1 MNLIFEFLADPANW
15 QGPGGIPARIWEHLL
30 YTAVTLVIASAIGIP
45 LGLWIGHTGR
55 GRIVVVNLVNG
66 IRSVPT
72 LGLLFLAVLVIGPRL
87 QGEGAFLIPSI
98 FVLVVLA
105 VPPIMAG
112 AYSGVDEVDPLAK
125 DAARGMGM
133 SSREVLFGVEIPCA
147 LPLIFSG
154 IRSAALQVVATATIA
169 AAVSVGGLGR
179 YLIDGQATRDYG
191 QMAAGAVLVAVL
203 AVLVDLGFAIVQ
215 RFAVS
220 PGLIAPRRRRR
231 PATTKNP
238 TPASQPA

>member
-1 MNLIFEFLADPANW
+1 MDALAWIADPARW
-15 QGPGGIPARIWEHLL
+15 PGPDGIATRLAEHLGYSVAGVLIACLVGIPAGWW
-30 YTAVTLVIASAIGIP
+30 V
-45 LGLWIGHTGR
+45 GHTRRGR
-55 GRIVVVNLVNG
+55 GLAVGLSGAARAL
-66 IRSVPT
+66 PT
-72 LGLLFLAVLVIGPRL
+72 LGLVTLLGILLGIGLVGPMV
-87 QGEGAFLIPSI
+87 AF
-98 FVLVVLA
+98 VVLA
-105 VPPIMAG
+105 LPSVLAG

-231 PATTKNP
+231 PATPKNP